1 MKFFRKAVE
10 AVRQG
15 LARTATVLG
24 GGLRSLLVGRRLDD
38 DVIDEIEAALIG
50 ADVGVRAATEIV
62 GELRSAVRAGELE
75 RGEDAIDFLKDR
87 LKRRWDDA
95 PIDIAVA
102 EPGPTVVLVV
112 GVNGVGKTTSVA
124 KIAHTLR
131 QEGRS
136 VVLAAA
142 DTFRAGAVEQL
153 ATWADRLGVD
163 LVRGTAGADPAA
175 VVFDAVDAALARKA
189 DVLLVDTAGR
199 LHVEANLMR
208 QLVKIREVIER
219 KIPGAP
225 HEVLLVLDA
234 TSGQNGLQQAA
245 VFGEA
250 VGVTGIFL
258 AKLDGTARGGIVVAI
273 RDALEVPV
281 KLVGVG
287 EQVEDVQPFDANG
300 FIDAMFESTSESATE
315 P

>member
-1 MKFFRKAVE
+1 MRLFKRTIA

-15 LARTATVLG
+15 LARTAGALG
-24 GGLRSLLVGRRLDD
+24 GGLRSLLAGRRLDD
-38 DVIDEIEAALIG
+38 QLVDEIEARLIA

-62 GELRSAVRAGELE
+62 DRLRASVRSGELE
-75 RGEDAIDFLKDR
+75 RGEDAIDFLKAE
-87 LKRRWDDA
+87 LKRRWDDDV
-95 PIDIAVA
+95 PEIATA
-102 EPGPTVVLVV
+102 AQPPTVVLVV

-131 QEGRS
+131 AEGRS

-153 ATWADRLGVD
+153 AIWADRLGVD
-163 LVRGTAGADPAA
+163 LVRGAEGADPAA
-175 VVFDAVDAALARKA
+175 VVFDAVDAVLGRGA

-199 LHVEANLMR
+199 LHVDAGLMR

-234 TSGQNGLQQAA
+234 TSGQNALEQAR
-245 VFGEA
+245 VVGEA
-250 VGVTGIFL
+250 VGVTGLFL
-258 AKLDGTARGGIVVAI
+258 AKLDGTARGGIAIAI
-273 RDALEVPV
+273 RDSLSVPV

-287 EQVEDVQPFDANG
+287 ERVEDVQPFDPDS
-300 FIDAMFESTSESATE
+300 FIDAMFDADED
-315 P
+315 

>member
-1 MKFFRKAVE
+1 MRLFKRTIA

-15 LARTATVLG
+15 LARTAGALG
-24 GGLRSLLVGRRLDD
+24 GGLRSLLAGRRLDD
-38 DVIDEIEAALIG
+38 QLVDEIEARLIA

-62 GELRSAVRAGELE
+62 DRLRASVRSGELE
-75 RGEDAIDFLKDR
+75 RGEDAIDFLKAE
-87 LKRRWDDA
+87 LKRRWDDDV
-95 PIDIAVA
+95 PEIATA
-102 EPGPTVVLVV
+102 AQPPTVVLVV

-131 QEGRS
+131 AEGRS

-153 ATWADRLGVD
+153 AIWADRLGVD
-163 LVRGTAGADPAA
+163 LVRGAEGADPAA
-175 VVFDAVDAALARKA
+175 VVFDAVDAVLGRGA

-199 LHVEANLMR
+199 LHVDAGLMR

-234 TSGQNGLQQAA
+234 TSGQNALEQAR

-250 VGVTGIFL
+250 VGVTGLFL
-258 AKLDGTARGGIVVAI
+258 AKLDGTARGGIAVAI
-273 RDALEVPV
+273 RDSLDVPV

-287 EQVEDVQPFDANG
+287 ERVEDVEPFDPES
-300 FIDAMFESTSESATE
+300 FIDAMFAEAD
-315 P
+315 

>member
-1 MKFFRKAVE
+1 MRLFKRTIA

-15 LARTATVLG
+15 LARTAGALG
-24 GGLRSLLVGRRLDD
+24 GGLRSLLAGRRLDD
-38 DVIDEIEAALIG
+38 QLVDEIEARLIA

-62 GELRSAVRAGELE
+62 DRLRASVRSGELE
-75 RGEDAIDFLKDR
+75 RGEDAIGFLKAE
-87 LKRRWDDA
+87 LKRRWDDDV
-95 PIDIAVA
+95 PEIATA
-102 EPGPTVVLVV
+102 NQPPTVVLVV

-131 QEGRS
+131 AEGRS

-153 ATWADRLGVD
+153 AIWADRLGVD
-163 LVRGTAGADPAA
+163 LVRGAEGADPAA
-175 VVFDAVDAALARKA
+175 VVFDAVDAVLGRGA

-199 LHVEANLMR
+199 LHVDAGLMR

-234 TSGQNGLQQAA
+234 TSGQNALEQAR

-250 VGVTGIFL
+250 VGVTGLFL
-258 AKLDGTARGGIVVAI
+258 AKLDGTARGGIAIAI
-273 RDALEVPV
+273 RDSLSVPV

-287 EQVEDVQPFDANG
+287 ERVEDVQPFDPDS
-300 FIDAMFESTSESATE
+300 FIDAMFDADED
-315 P
+315 

>member
-1 MKFFRKAVE
+1 MRLFKRTIA

-15 LARTATVLG
+15 LARTAGALG
-24 GGLRSLLVGRRLDD
+24 GGLRSLLAGRRLDD
-38 DVIDEIEAALIG
+38 QLVDEIEARLIA

-62 GELRSAVRAGELE
+62 DRLRASVRSGELE
-75 RGEDAIDFLKDR
+75 RGEDAIDFLKAE
-87 LKRRWDDA
+87 LKRRWDDDV
-95 PIDIAVA
+95 PEIATA
-102 EPGPTVVLVV
+102 AQPPTVVLVV

-131 QEGRS
+131 AEGRS

-153 ATWADRLGVD
+153 AIWADRLGVD
-163 LVRGTAGADPAA
+163 LVRGAEGADPAA
-175 VVFDAVDAALARKA
+175 VVFDAVDAVLGRGA

-199 LHVEANLMR
+199 LHVDAGLMR

-234 TSGQNGLQQAA
+234 TSGQNALEQAR

-250 VGVTGIFL
+250 VGVTGLFL
-258 AKLDGTARGGIVVAI
+258 AKLDGTARGGIAIAI
-273 RDALEVPV
+273 RDSLSVPV

-287 EQVEDVQPFDANG
+287 ERVEDVQPFDPDS
-300 FIDAMFESTSESATE
+300 FIDAMFDADEG
-315 P
+315 

>member
-1 MKFFRKAVE
+1 MRLFKRTIA

-15 LARTATVLG
+15 LARTAGALG
-24 GGLRSLLVGRRLDD
+24 GGLRSLLAGRRLDD
-38 DVIDEIEAALIG
+38 ELVDEIEARLIA

-62 GELRSAVRAGELE
+62 ERLRASVRSGELE
-75 RGEDAIDFLKDR
+75 RGEDAIDFLKAE
-87 LKRRWDDA
+87 LKRRWDDDV
-95 PIDIAVA
+95 PEIATA
-102 EPGPTVVLVV
+102 AQPPTVVLVV

-131 QEGRS
+131 AEGRS

-153 ATWADRLGVD
+153 AIWADRLGVD
-163 LVRGTAGADPAA
+163 LVRGAEGADPAA
-175 VVFDAVDAALARKA
+175 VVFDAVDAVLGRGA

-199 LHVEANLMR
+199 LHVDAGLMR

-234 TSGQNGLQQAA
+234 TSGQNALEQAR

-250 VGVTGIFL
+250 VGVTGLFL
-258 AKLDGTARGGIVVAI
+258 AKLDGTARGGIAIAI
-273 RDALEVPV
+273 RDSLSVPV

-287 EQVEDVQPFDANG
+287 ERVEDVQPFDPDS
-300 FIDAMFESTSESATE
+300 FIDAMFDADED
-315 P
+315 

>member
-1 MKFFRKAVE
+1 MRLFKRTIA

-15 LARTATVLG
+15 LARTANAFGV
-24 GGLRSLLVGRRLDD
+24 GLRSLLVGRRLDD
-38 DVIDEIEAALIG
+38 EVVDEIEARLIA

-62 GELRSAVRAGELE
+62 GELRQSVKSGELE
-75 RGEDAIDFLKDR
+75 RGEDAIEFLKTR
-87 LKRRWDDA
+87 LKSRWDGDIPEIASADA
-95 PIDIAVA
+95 P
-102 EPGPTVVLVV
+102 PTVVLVV

-131 QEGRS
+131 SEGRT

-153 ATWADRLGVD
+153 SIWADRLGVD
-163 LVRGTAGADPAA
+163 LVRGVEGADPAA
-175 VVFDAVDAALARKA
+175 VVFDAVDAAIARKA

-199 LHVEANLMR
+199 LHVDAGLMR
-208 QLVKIREVIER
+208 QLVKVREVIQR
-219 KIPGAP
+219 KIPDAP

-234 TSGQNGLQQAA
+234 TSGQNAMEQAR

-250 VGVTGIFL
+250 VGVTGLFL
-258 AKLDGTARGGIVVAI
+258 AKLDGTARGGIAVAI
-273 RDALEVPV
+273 RDALDVPV

-287 EQVEDVQPFDANG
+287 ERVEDVQPFDPDT
-300 FIDAMFESTSESATE
+300 FIDAMFESGA
-315 P
+315 

>member
-1 MKFFRKAVE
+1 MRLFKRTIA

-15 LARTATVLG
+15 LARTAGALG
-24 GGLRSLLVGRRLDD
+24 GGLRSLLAGRRLDD
-38 DVIDEIEAALIG
+38 QLVDEIEARLIA

-62 GELRSAVRAGELE
+62 DRLRASVRSGELE
-75 RGEDAIDFLKDR
+75 RGEDAIDFLKAE
-87 LKRRWDDA
+87 LKRRWDDDV
-95 PIDIAVA
+95 PEIATA
-102 EPGPTVVLVV
+102 AQPPTVVLVV

-131 QEGRS
+131 AEGRS

-153 ATWADRLGVD
+153 AIWADRLGVD
-163 LVRGTAGADPAA
+163 LVRGAEGADPAA
-175 VVFDAVDAALARKA
+175 VVFDAVDAVLGRGA

-199 LHVEANLMR
+199 LHVDAGLMR

-234 TSGQNGLQQAA
+234 TSGQNALEQAR

-250 VGVTGIFL
+250 VGVTGLFL
-258 AKLDGTARGGIVVAI
+258 AKLDGTARGGIAIAI
-273 RDALEVPV
+273 RDSLSVPV

-287 EQVEDVQPFDANG
+287 ERVEDVQPFDPDS
-300 FIDAMFESTSESATE
+300 FIDAMFDADED
-315 P
+315 

>member
-1 MKFFRKAVE
+1 MRLFKRTIA

-15 LARTATVLG
+15 LARTAGALG
-24 GGLRSLLVGRRLDD
+24 GGLRSLLAGRRLDD
-38 DVIDEIEAALIG
+38 QLVDEIEARLIA

-62 GELRSAVRAGELE
+62 DRLRASVRSGELE
-75 RGEDAIDFLKDR
+75 RGEDAIDFLKAE
-87 LKRRWDDA
+87 LKRRWDDDV
-95 PIDIAVA
+95 PEIATA
-102 EPGPTVVLVV
+102 NQPPTVVLVV

-131 QEGRS
+131 AEGRS

-153 ATWADRLGVD
+153 AIWADRLGVD
-163 LVRGTAGADPAA
+163 LVRGAEGADPAA
-175 VVFDAVDAALARKA
+175 VVFDAVDAVLGRGA

-199 LHVEANLMR
+199 LHVDAGLMR

-234 TSGQNGLQQAA
+234 TSGQNALEQAR

-250 VGVTGIFL
+250 VGVTGLFL
-258 AKLDGTARGGIVVAI
+258 AKLDGTARGGIAVAI
-273 RDALEVPV
+273 RDSLDVPV

-287 EQVEDVQPFDANG
+287 ERVEDVEPFDPES
-300 FIDAMFESTSESATE
+300 FIDAMFAEAD
-315 P
+315 

>member
-1 MKFFRKAVE
+1 MRLFKRTIA

-15 LARTATVLG
+15 LARTAGALG
-24 GGLRSLLVGRRLDD
+24 GGLRSLLAGRRLDD
-38 DVIDEIEAALIG
+38 ELVDEIEARLIA

-62 GELRSAVRAGELE
+62 DRLRASVRSGELE
-75 RGEDAIDFLKDR
+75 RGEDAIDFLKAE
-87 LKRRWDDA
+87 LKRRWDDDV
-95 PIDIAVA
+95 PEIATA
-102 EPGPTVVLVV
+102 TQPPTVVLVV

-131 QEGRS
+131 AEGRS

-153 ATWADRLGVD
+153 AIWADRLGVD
-163 LVRGTAGADPAA
+163 LVRGAEGADPAA
-175 VVFDAVDAALARKA
+175 VVFDAVDAVLGRGA

-199 LHVEANLMR
+199 LHVDAGLMR

-234 TSGQNGLQQAA
+234 TSGQNALEQAR

-250 VGVTGIFL
+250 VGVTGLFL
-258 AKLDGTARGGIVVAI
+258 AKLDGTARGGIAIAI
-273 RDALEVPV
+273 RDSLSVPV

-287 EQVEDVQPFDANG
+287 ERVEDVQPFDPDS
-300 FIDAMFESTSESATE
+300 FIDAMFDADEG
-315 P
+315 